1 MNVILWIC
9 YNYVTKQD
17 KRTSMGQKEKTLKN
31 NIILIGFMGV
41 GKGTTARAFSKKYNV
56 YNIDTD
62 DLIESK
68 ENKEVKKI
76 FEKNGETYFR
86 RQEQAIADWIEKCVK
101 GTFISCGGGFYKVS
115 NLKKLGT
122 VVLLDASF
130 EWIHNRLKTAKNA
143 EKKLAKRPLFS
154 QEKEAKKLYKEREKA
169 YRKLADVVV
178 DVEGLSLDE
187 QIAFIA
193 KSCKV

>member
-1 MNVILWIC
+1 M
-9 YNYVTKQD
+9 K
-17 KRTSMGQKEKTLKN
+17 K

-41 GKGTTARAFSKKYNV
+41 GKGTTARAFAKKYHV

-76 FEKNGETYFR
+76 FAKKGEAYFR
-86 RQEQAIADWIEKCVK
+86 DLEQQTADWIESSVR
-101 GTFISCGGGFYKVS
+101 GTLISCGGGFYKVN
-115 NLKKLGT
+115 NLNKLGT

-143 EKKLAKRPLFS
+143 EAKLAKRPLFS
-154 QEKEAKKLYKEREKA
+154 KEKEAKKLYKEREKA

-178 DVEGLSLDE
+178 NVENKNIDE
-187 QIAFIA
+187 VIEEIAS
-193 KSCKV
+193 KCKM

>member
-1 MNVILWIC
+1 
-9 YNYVTKQD
+9 
-17 KRTSMGQKEKTLKN
+17 LKK
-31 NIILIGFMGV
+31 NIILIGFMGI
-41 GKGTTARAFSKKYNV
+41 GKGTTARAFTKKYGT
-56 YNIDTD
+56 YIIDTD

-76 FEKNGETYFR
+76 FEKKGEAYFR
-86 RQEQAIADWIEKCVK
+86 QQEQITADWIEKCVRN
-101 GTFISCGGGFYKVS
+101 TFISCGGGFYKVK

-143 EKKLAKRPLFS
+143 EAKLAKRPLFA

-169 YRKLADVVV
+169 YRKVADVIVN
-178 DVEGLSLDE
+178 VEDKNIDDIIDE
-187 QIAFIA
+187 IA
-193 KSCKV
+193 KKCK